1 MDRMYFKLVEVA
13 TEVVGLANAL
23 AMNANYREDVDA
35 ATCPELRTLHKAV
48 SDVQQMLFKA
58 VCRQM
63 SKDPQE
69 RDIDIKVG

>member
-1 MDRMYFKLVEVA
+1 MNRMYFKLVEVS

-23 AMNANYREDVDA
+23 AMNANYRDDVDA
-35 ATCPELRTLHKAV
+35 ATRPELMTLYKAV
-48 SDVQQMLFKA
+48 YEVQQMLFRA

-63 SKDPQE
+63 RNDPQE

>member
-35 ATCPELRTLHKAV
+35 ATRPELMTLHKAV
-48 SDVQQMLFKA
+48 YDVQQMLFKA

-69 RDIDIKVG
+69 RDIDIKVV

>member
-23 AMNANYREDVDA
+23 SMNANYREDVDV
-35 ATCPELRTLHKAV
+35 ATRPEHRTLHKAV

-63 SKDPQE
+63 SIDPQE
-69 RDIDIKVG
+69 RDIAIKFG

>member
-1 MDRMYFKLVEVA
+1 MDRMYFKLVEKAIEVA
-13 TEVVGLANAL
+13 SLANAL

-35 ATCPELRTLHKAV
+35 ATRPELRTLHQAA
-48 SDVQQMLFKA
+48 SDLQQMLFKA

-63 SKDPQE
+63 GNDPQE